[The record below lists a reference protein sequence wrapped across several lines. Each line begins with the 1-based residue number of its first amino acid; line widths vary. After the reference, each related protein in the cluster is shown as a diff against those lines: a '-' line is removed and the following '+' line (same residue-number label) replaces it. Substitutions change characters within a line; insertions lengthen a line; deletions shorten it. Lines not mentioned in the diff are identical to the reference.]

1 MRRAVICALV
11 ALVVVI
17 LQVSVVD
24 GLPIP
29 GVSAADPALVAVV
42 AVGLLGG
49 PVTGALIGFFAGLW
63 LDLVPPG
70 GHLIGS
76 SALLLCLVGYCCG
89 LLCTWLYRSVMGLL
103 IAGVVAVAAG
113 EAVRAAVALL
123 ASDPGVTLP
132 AITHVLP
139 VTVLYGAAL
148 CPIALLLAAVVIR
161 PARVSQPRWDRGVQ
175 ADQRAQYGSASRIG
189 GVR

>member
-1 MRRAVICALV
+1 MPSGQASGWSPRHRLATGRTWPGCPSASSPASCPAPECPEPPWSGRPPTLPRSMSSGSSPSQARPFVAPEADMRRAVICALV

-113 EAVRAAVALL
+113 
-123 ASDPGVTLP
+123 
-132 AITHVLP
+132 
-139 VTVLYGAAL
+139 
-148 CPIALLLAAVVIR
+148 
-161 PARVSQPRWDRGVQ
+161 
-175 ADQRAQYGSASRIG
+175 
-189 GVR
+189 